1 MRDIVGTLNGAR
13 ALVLLLAAVYLGYIV
28 RWIWL
33 ERARSR
39 GLLPPAEGANP
50 AAAGGAPADAADVR
64 SLEWRRTRPTDFV
77 VGFVTNFL
85 DTLGIG
91 SFAPT
96 TAWFKLRARIP
107 DEEIPGTLNAGQ
119 CLPSMSQGLI
129 FITIVTVDLTTL
141 YTMIVAALLG
151 AWLGVGFVSRLSRRA
166 IQLGMGGA
174 LLCASLLFLAS
185 NLNWMPGGGEAL
197 GLRGG
202 TLIFAVAVNAVL
214 GALMMLGVGLYAP
227 CLILVSLLGMS
238 PLAAFP
244 IRMGSCSLLMPVGG
258 SRFIRTGRYNLG
270 AARGLAIGGIPGVIV
285 AAYIVKSLPM
295 VYLRWLVLIVVIYAA
310 VQMLRSA
317 WTGARGRADGG
328 AAGGPVRE
336 VKAGS

>member
-1 MRDIVGTLNGAR
+1 VGTLNGAR
-13 ALVLLLAAVYLGYIV
+13 ALVLLLAAVYVGYIV

-39 GLLPPAEGANP
+39 GLLPSP
-50 AAAGGAPADAADVR
+50 AAAAATEVAAAGPAATR
-64 SLEWRRTRPTDFV
+64 SPEWRRTRPTDFA

-96 TAWFKLRARIP
+96 TAYFKLRARIP

-141 YTMIVAALLG
+141 YTMIAAALLG
-151 AWLGVGFVSRLSRRA
+151 AWLGVGLVSRLSRRA

-197 GLRGG
+197 GLTGR
-202 TLIFAVAVNAVL
+202 TLVFAVAVNAVL

-244 IRMGSCSLLMPVGG
+244 VMMGSCSLLMPVGG

-270 AARGLAIGGIPGVIV
+270 AARGLTIGGIPGVIV
-285 AAYIVKSLPM
+285 AAYIVKSLPI
-295 VYLRWLVLIVVIYAA
+295 VYLRWLVLMVVLYAA
-310 VQMLRSA
+310 AQMLRSA
-317 WTGARGRADGG
+317 RT
-328 AAGGPVRE
+328 
-336 VKAGS
+336 KA

>member
-1 MRDIVGTLNGAR
+1 VGTLNGAR
-13 ALVLLLAAVYLGYIV
+13 ALVLLLAAVYVGYIV

-39 GLLPPAEGANP
+39 GLLPSP
-50 AAAGGAPADAADVR
+50 AAAAATEVAAAGPAATR
-64 SLEWRRTRPTDFV
+64 SPEWRRTRPTDFA

-96 TAWFKLRARIP
+96 TAYFKLRARIP

-141 YTMIVAALLG
+141 YTMIAAALLG
-151 AWLGVGFVSRLSRRA
+151 AWLGVGLVSRLSRRA

-197 GLRGG
+197 GLTGR
-202 TLIFAVAVNAVL
+202 TLVFAVAVNAVL

-244 IRMGSCSLLMPVGG
+244 VMMGSCSLLMPVGG

-285 AAYIVKSLPM
+285 AAYIVKSLPI
-295 VYLRWLVLIVVIYAA
+295 VYLRWLVLIVVLYAA
-310 VQMLRSA
+310 AQMLRSA
-317 WTGARGRADGG
+317 RT
-328 AAGGPVRE
+328 
-336 VKAGS
+336 KA